1 MAAVATPL
9 TAATTTSVWAQCAH
23 ASAILPYGRQRDGGR
38 GGPEVRWGESVLCK
52 MRPCHNEFTVR
63 AEKIGRVERADVPL
77 RKCSKVADRRE
88 KLSLII
94 TD

>member
-1 MAAVATPL
+1 MTV
-9 TAATTTSVWAQCAH
+9 
-23 ASAILPYGRQRDGGR
+23 Y
-38 GGPEVRWGESVLCK
+38 K
-52 MRPCHNEFTVR
+52 KRPCHNEFTDVR
-63 AEKIGRVERADVPL
+63 AEKIGRVERADMPL